1 MRDMASKKVLKSS
14 KKSITKKPAKRA
26 VTKIVSKVIPHTRK
40 TAIKTFKII
49 PKKALK
55 KKTLKEKKED
65 NRLVNIK
72 YKGLEDKQK
81 KTVKALTISH
91 QQRPQDDIIAL
102 TPEQKETALIARG
115 KERGFVTHDEMMK
128 YFPNV
133 EDNILFIDKLYTKLE
148 IAGVSILESGNLL
161 DMDEEMKEVVSLAGS
176 HADSIQVY
184 LKEIGQYPL
193 IPSEREI
200 ELAKRIEKGDKE
212 AKEIL
217 MKANLRLVVSTAK
230 KYATRSQDLT
240 LLDLIQEGNL
250 GLHKAVEKFEWR
262 KGFKFSTYATWWIR
276 QAITRALADQSR
288 TIRIPVH
295 MVETIAKY
303 KQTFRRL
310 SQELG
315 REPTTDEIATE
326 MDIEPEKIRMVE
338 SINQDTV
345 SLEKPVGDS
354 DESDRSTLGD
364 FIADDKILSPQEEAS
379 KRILGDQIREI
390 LGDLS
395 EKERQIIIMRNG
407 LDGGIPHT
415 LEEVG
420 QHFQVTRERIR
431 QIESK
436 VHEKIRNHP
445 KIQQLRGYVE

>member
-1 MRDMASKKVLKSS
+1 
-14 KKSITKKPAKRA
+14 
-26 VTKIVSKVIPHTRK
+26 
-40 TAIKTFKII
+40 
-49 PKKALK
+49 
-55 KKTLKEKKED
+55 
-65 NRLVNIK
+65 
-72 YKGLEDKQK
+72 
-81 KTVKALTISH
+81 
-91 QQRPQDDIIAL
+91 
-102 TPEQKETALIARG
+102 
-115 KERGFVTHDEMMK
+115 
-128 YFPNV
+128 
-133 EDNILFIDKLYTKLE
+133 
-148 IAGVSILESGNLL
+148 
-161 DMDEEMKEVVSLAGS
+161 
-176 HADSIQVY
+176 
-184 LKEIGQYPL
+184 
-193 IPSEREI
+193 
-200 ELAKRIEKGDKE
+200 
-212 AKEIL
+212 
-217 MKANLRLVVSTAK
+217 
-230 KYATRSQDLT
+230 
-240 LLDLIQEGNL
+240 
-250 GLHKAVEKFEWR
+250 
-262 KGFKFSTYATWWIR
+262 
-276 QAITRALADQSR
+276 
-288 TIRIPVH
+288 
-295 MVETIAKY
+295 
-303 KQTFRRL
+303 
-310 SQELG
+310 
-315 REPTTDEIATE
+315 